1 MKVNPVKDHVSTLKK
16 DGDKVYTATKDKAQ
30 KLEANTP
37 QPAAAA
43 AETVKETAPVAVTP
57 QTEAVTET
65 SAEEKTPKK
74 EDANRVVRK

>member
-1 MKVNPVKDHVSTLKK
+1 MYKR
-16 DGDKVYTATKDKAQ
+16 Q
-30 KLEANTP
+30 LEANTP

-57 QTEAVTET
+57 QTEAVAET

-74 EDANRVVRK
+74 RGVSICIKSILNH

>member
-1 MKVNPVKDHVSTLKK
+1 MKVNPVKDHVSTLKN

-57 QTEAVTET
+57 QTEAVAET
-65 SAEEKTPKK
+65 SAEEKTPQKK
-74 EDANRVVRK
+74 RTQTG